1 MTAGDFQQ
9 VGPVF
14 AGMARST
21 ERYEA
26 RDMTVT
32 DTDALLRTAG
42 LADDE
47 LAKLHEGG
55 VIA

>member
-1 MTAGDFQQ
+1 M
-9 VGPVF
+9 F
-14 AGMARST
+14 AGMNRST
-21 ERYEA
+21 EPYEA

-32 DTDALLRTAG
+32 DTDALLRAAG

-47 LAKLHEGG
+47 LAELHESG